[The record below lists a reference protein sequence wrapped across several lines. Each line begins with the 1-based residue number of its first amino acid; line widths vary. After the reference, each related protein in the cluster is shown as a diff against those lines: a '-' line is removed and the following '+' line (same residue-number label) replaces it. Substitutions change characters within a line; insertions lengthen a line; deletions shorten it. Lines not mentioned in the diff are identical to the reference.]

1 MKLIEKSES
10 HHAPIYYFDW
20 VKRQMGDEFHV
31 VSQTE
36 STLTM
41 GKILPGDSY
50 TLDFKDSRDSTI
62 DVKLLAMG
70 D

>member
-1 MKLIEKSES
+1 
-10 HHAPIYYFDW
+10 
-20 VKRQMGDEFHV
+20 MGDEFHV

-41 GKILPGDSY
+41 GKILPSDSY
-50 TLDFKDSRDSTI
+50 TLEFGDSRDSTI